1 MKKNN
6 KRKQR
11 LMGLAMIL
19 ASLFFSWRFY
29 LLGYENWFMLL
40 MGIIPG
46 VYAIF
51 TKETM
56 FL

>member
-1 MKKNN
+1 MKKRE
-6 KRKQR
+6 KKKQR
-11 LMGLAMIL
+11 LMGLAMIA
-19 ASLFFSWRFY
+19 ASLFFAWRFY

-46 VYAIF
+46 VYAIV
-51 TKETM
+51 TREKM